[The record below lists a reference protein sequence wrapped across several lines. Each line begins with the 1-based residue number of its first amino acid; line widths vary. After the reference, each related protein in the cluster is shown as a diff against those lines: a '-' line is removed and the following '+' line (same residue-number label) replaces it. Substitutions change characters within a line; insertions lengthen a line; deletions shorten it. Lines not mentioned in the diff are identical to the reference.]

1 MQSTVKKCKADLAT
15 AENTVT
21 NLNHKVRGTDV
32 VTYHYK
38 NIIQYVLGLSCEI
51 VNNEAIII
59 NTSFGVCYSHRH
71 VCVLLESDS
80 CWIFFF

>member
-32 VTYHYK
+32 VT
-38 NIIQYVLGLSCEI
+38 V
-51 VNNEAIII
+51 III
-59 NTSFGVCYSHRH
+59 KILSNMYWDFRAK
-71 VCVLLESDS
+71 
-80 CWIFFF
+80 